1 MSDIPVCLQSM
12 LMDQISDSVNG
23 IAVLDQNDVILY
35 FNRAFARMFGFTD
48 EVKVGQNHSDFAYWL
63 FTNKITVSQID
74 DFSEW
79 LKRLACMHRQQSYR
93 RIEVE
98 LTDGRWLA
106 LTAQVYQNGSLILAV
121 ADITSNKQTELA
133 LIHAHRELEQQ
144 ALTDELTGLANRRSF
159 LRDLQ
164 NEFQRHRRYQGKTC
178 LAMLDLDF
186 FKRVNDRHGHPAGD
200 AVLRHFGQL
209 LSTSLRSEDKCGRLG
224 GEEFAVLF
232 TETEI
237 SQALLVLNRM
247 RERLSSTSCRFDG
260 VDIAYTFSAGIAS
273 LNNELV
279 SIDNW
284 LKLADQALYQA
295 KQSGRN
301 QTISS
306 HSGEFT
312 SNNAEL
318 SI

>member
-12 LMDQISDSVNG
+12 LMDQISESVNG

-35 FNRAFARMFGFTD
+35 FNRAFAHMFGFTD

-121 ADITSNKQTELA
+121 ADITSHKQTELA
-133 LIHAHRELEQQ
+133 LIHAHRELEQL
-144 ALTDELTGLANRRSF
+144 ALSDELTGLANRRSF
-159 LRDLQ
+159 LRDLHS
-164 NEFQRHRRYQGKTC
+164 EFQRHRRYQGKTC

-186 FKRVNDRHGHPAGD
+186 FKGVNDRYGHPAGD
-200 AVLRHFGQL
+200 AVLRHFGQI
-209 LSTSLRSEDKCGRLG
+209 LSTSLRSQDKCGRIG

-232 TETEI
+232 TETELD
-237 SQALLVLNRM
+237 QASLVIERM
-247 RERLSSTSCRFDG
+247 RERLQSTSCRFDG
-260 VDIAYTFSAGIAS
+260 IDLHYTFSAGISAMGS
-273 LNNELV
+273 EIISTDL
-279 SIDNW
+279 W
-284 LKLADQALYQA
+284 LKIADQALYLA
-295 KQSGRN
+295 KQNGRN
-301 QTISS
+301 RTELTPHTELAE
-306 HSGEFT
+306 HSV
-312 SNNAEL
+312 
-318 SI
+318 